1 MPLPDVGVRTK
12 QCTARSKRSG
22 KRCKNPAV
30 VLWGYTVCRMHG
42 ARRSE
47 TVRRGKNHPGWKHGG
62 ETIEAKAERHMMS
75 VFFHDAENLM
85 FALGM
90 TAPGSTRTRGRKPNI
105 SKGQPYASVTRGSTK
120 GSSERPSNIGACNT
134 ASSPPNINPR

>member
-1 MPLPDVGVRTK
+1 MPLPNIISGKTQR
-12 QCTARSKRSG
+12 CTAK
-22 KRCKNPAV
+22 CKARGDQCRNPAA
-30 VLWGYTVCRMHG
+30 WECKTCRYHG
-42 ARRSE
+42 ARRPADI
-47 TVRRGKNHPGWKHGG
+47 RRGANHPQYRHGG

-105 SKGQPYASVTRGSTK
+105 SKG
-120 GSSERPSNIGACNT
+120 
-134 ASSPPNINPR
+134 